1 MAKQLL
7 FSDSARRKMMGGVD
21 ILAQAVGSTLGPTGR
36 NVIISKSFGG
46 PLVTKDGVTVS
57 KEIELP
63 DPFENMGAKLVNVV
77 ASKTSDVAGDGTTTA
92 TILARAIYRE
102 GLRNV
107 TSGANPTA
115 VRRGIEK
122 AVEVAVSE
130 LHEKLSRPVSKKEEI
145 AQVAA
150 ISANNDPAIGN
161 MLADAVERV
170 GRDGVITVE
179 EGKTASTTLEFV
191 EGMQF
196 DKGYLS
202 PYFVTSPTTM
212 EVIFEDALIL
222 LHEKKISSLR
232 EMIPLLEKVAQS
244 GKPLLIVAEDLEGEA
259 LATLVVNKLRGVL
272 NIAAVKAPGF
282 GDRRKAMLGDMAVL
296 TGGTVISEDLGLKL
310 ENLQLS
316 QLGRAKQVKVDK
328 DTTTIIQGDGKKAD
342 IQRRIDQLRRQ
353 IEETDSEYDK
363 EKFQERLA
371 KLSGGVAL
379 VRVGAP
385 TEADMKQTKARVED
399 ALHATRAAA
408 EEGIVP
414 GGGVALIRVIPAVEK
429 LHAELQGDEKLGA
442 AIVLRALEEPTRY
455 IASNSG
461 HDGGVIAQEVKS
473 NSGAVGFDANTGNF
487 VDMFE
492 AGIIDPTKVTRTAL
506 QNAASIAAL
515 MLTTEAMV
523 TSIKDDEK
531 EALPRSKALSA
542 RDLGGKGNLA
552 RDGSLQ
558 SVPPGFFFRRESHF
572 LVSIPS
578 VPAGSS
584 VRNWCRMIFWEYQWS
599 WVKSR
604 DGLFPALQRP

>member
-1 MAKQLL
+1 MAKQLI
-7 FSDSARRKMMGGVD
+7 FSDAGRRKMLGGVD
-21 ILAQAVGSTLGPTGR
+21 ILAKAVGSTLGPTGR
-36 NVIISKSFGG
+36 NVILSKSFGG

-57 KEIELP
+57 KEIELS

-122 AVEVAVSE
+122 AVAVAVSE
-130 LHEKLSRPVSKKEEI
+130 LHDKLSRPVSKKEEI
-145 AQVAA
+145 AQVGS
-150 ISANNDPAIGN
+150 ISANNDPTIGA
-161 MLADAVERV
+161 MLADAVEKV

-179 EGKTASTTLEFV
+179 EGKTASTVLEFV

-202 PYFVTSPTTM
+202 PYFVTSSTTM
-212 EVIFEDALIL
+212 EVLFEDALIL

-232 EMIPLLEKVAQS
+232 ELIPLLEKVAQS
-244 GKPLLIVAEDLEGEA
+244 GKPLLVVAEDVEGEA

-316 QLGRAKQVKVDK
+316 QLGQAKQIKVDK
-328 DTTTIIQGDGKKAD
+328 DTTTVIQGAGKKAD

-379 VRVGAP
+379 IRVGAP
-385 TEADMKQTKARVED
+385 TETDMKQTKARIED

-414 GGGVALIRVIPAVEK
+414 GGGVALLRVIPAVEK
-429 LHAELQGDEKLGA
+429 LRSELQGDEKLGA
-442 AIVLRALEEPTRY
+442 AIILRALEEPVRY

-461 HDGGVIAQEVKS
+461 HDGGVIAEEVKS
-473 NSGAVGFDANTGNF
+473 KSGAVGFDANTGNF

-515 MLTTEAMV
+515 MLTTEAMI
-523 TSIKDDEK
+523 TNIKDDEK
-531 EALPRSKALSA
+531 E
-542 RDLGGKGNLA
+542 GG
-552 RDGSLQ
+552 
-558 SVPPGFFFRRESHF
+558 
-572 LVSIPS
+572 
-578 VPAGSS
+578 PAIEGS
-584 VRNWCRMIFWEYQWS
+584 VR
-599 WVKSR
+599 
-604 DGLFPALQRP
+604 